1 MIRLQEQHEKDYLL
15 RKLTENVEK
24 VDAKGNTSVLIHK
37 TKPVTPHNTNWD
49 LADER
54 ADGASVRG
62 QPFSRHNQEFAVALQ
77 SKAFGDNY
85 NESTDA
91 RATGNDVS
99 KLNDLSLFLL
109 LNNEIFAI

>member
-15 RKLTENVEK
+15 RKLTENAEK

-37 TKPVTPHNTNWD
+37 TNPATPHNTNWD
-49 LADER
+49 LADQR
-54 ADGASVRG
+54 AGGSYFRG
-62 QPFSRHNQEFAVALQ
+62 QPFSKHNQEFAVALQ

-91 RATGNDVS
+91 RAPATVVS
-99 KLNDLSLFLL
+99 KFNDWSLFSLL
-109 LNNEIFAI
+109 VNEVFTI